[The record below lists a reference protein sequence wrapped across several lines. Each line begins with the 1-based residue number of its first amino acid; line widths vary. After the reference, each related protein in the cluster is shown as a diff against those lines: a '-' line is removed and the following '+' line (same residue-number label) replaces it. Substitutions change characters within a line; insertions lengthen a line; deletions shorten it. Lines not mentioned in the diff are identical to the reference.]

1 MPQVIY
7 PQTGGSK
14 TIAGILGKVKSYT
27 LAQHTDIIQDSI
39 FQLLNIFQSKAE
51 SASGPTAANY
61 RKAVICLRS
70 FIVSRPPCASP
81 TDLSITTKFLED
93 WFIFMFFRGLTAKT
107 SLHYFDLIAG
117 LANKEI
123 TDGELIIRFRNIKAR
138 IKEIASEKW
147 RMLVTEESFKR
158 LVNLTKL
165 ADRQQDEA
173 GLYTDILLF
182 SLLNCGMDISAI
194 AKLQCEDIHKYN
206 LACQKIAERHISS
219 KRKYVFPLEQSRK
232 TPRQIEKTLSEKL
245 SQLLGARNIMI
256 IGNIQ
261 ECIRSYWA
269 YAALKCGVLP
279 EMIIKAL
286 GHSPIG
292 LPILAICSE
301 RKEAVSA
308 EQKQLLSDSVT
319 DLFIGNP
326 PNWYA
331 MRLRPGIKFD
341 RLKERIADCKNE
353 IVTPELFYPCQEIA
367 KKLDRKLVFEKRPII
382 PDIVFFKSCVTDIL
396 PLFHKIG
403 DLAWC
408 YRNGDTYASIPQAAM
423 ETFQKAIGKFTP
435 DYEIGPV
442 GSIALRPGDR
452 IVVVGGAFTG
462 KEGEIIGQSLN
473 ENGVIYRIMLWG
485 DNNNIEWRA
494 NDSRLIEKKSLL

>member
-1 MPQVIY
+1 
-7 PQTGGSK
+7 
-14 TIAGILGKVKSYT
+14 
-27 LAQHTDIIQDSI
+27 
-39 FQLLNIFQSKAE
+39 
-51 SASGPTAANY
+51 
-61 RKAVICLRS
+61 
-70 FIVSRPPCASP
+70 
-81 TDLSITTKFLED
+81 
-93 WFIFMFFRGLTAKT
+93 MFFRGLTAKT
-107 SLHYFDLIAG
+107 SLHYFDIVAG
-117 LANKEI
+117 LANKGI
-123 TDGELIIRFRNIKAR
+123 NDGELTTRFRDVKAR
-138 IKEIASEKW
+138 VKGVASEKW

-165 ADRQQDEA
+165 ADRQQGET

-194 AKLQCEDIHKYN
+194 AKLQCDDIHEYN
-206 LACQKIAERHISS
+206 PACQKIAERHISP

-232 TPRQIEKTLSEKL
+232 TPRQIEKTLAEKL
-245 SQLLGARNIMI
+245 SQLLGARNITI

-292 LPILAICSE
+292 LPVLAICSE
-301 RKEAVSA
+301 RKGAVSA
-308 EQKQLLSDSVT
+308 EQTQLLSDSVT

-326 PNWYA
+326 PKWYA

-341 RLKERIADCKNE
+341 RLKERIADCKDE
-353 IVTPELFYPCQEIA
+353 IIIPELFYPCQEIA

-408 YRNGDTYASIPQAAM
+408 YRSGDTYASIPQAAM
-423 ETFQKAIGKFTP
+423 EAFQKAIGKFTP

-462 KEGEIIGQSLN
+462 KEGEIIDQSLN

-494 NDSRLIEKKSLL
+494 NDSRLIEKKAPL

>member
-1 MPQVIY
+1 MTQFI
-7 PQTGGSK
+7 
-14 TIAGILGKVKSYT
+14 
-27 LAQHTDIIQDSI
+27 DIDLNSTA
-39 FQLLNIFQSKAE
+39 QLLDIFQSRAE
-51 SASGPTAANY
+51 AISGPTAANY
-61 RKAVICLRS
+61 KKAVMCLRS
-70 FIVSRPPCASP
+70 FIISRPHHSS
-81 TDLSITTKFLED
+81 TDLLFTTNFLED

-107 SLHYFDLIAG
+107 SLHYFDIIAG
-117 LANKEI
+117 FANKETGDAECAAI
-123 TDGELIIRFRNIKAR
+123 FRSVKAAVKR
-138 IKEIASEKW
+138 IASEKW
-147 RMLVTEESFKR
+147 RLLISDENFNR
-158 LVNLTKL
+158 LVNLTKI
-165 ADRQQDEA
+165 ADRQQGET

-182 SLLNCGMDISAI
+182 SLLNPGMELSVV
-194 AKLQCEDIHKYN
+194 AKLQCEDIQDYSP
-206 LACQKIAERHISS
+206 ACQRIAQRHISP
-219 KRKYVFPLEQSRK
+219 KRKYIFPLDQSRK
-232 TPRQIEKTLSEKL
+232 TCRQIEKTLSEKL
-245 SQLLGARNIMI
+245 SLLLEARNIPI
-256 IGNIQ
+256 IGNVQ
-261 ECIRSYWA
+261 ESIRSYWA
-269 YAALKCGVLP
+269 YAALRCGVLP
-279 EMIIKAL
+279 EMVIKIL

-292 LPILAICSE
+292 LPILAIYSE
-301 RKEAVSA
+301 RKGAVSA
-308 EQKQLLSDSVT
+308 EQKQLLSDRVT

-341 RLKERIADCKNE
+341 RLKERIADCKDQ

-367 KKLDRKLVFEKRPII
+367 KKIDRKLVFEKRPII

-408 YRNGDTYASIPQAAM
+408 YRNGDTYASIPQTAM
-423 ETFQKAIGKFTP
+423 EAFQKAIGKFTP

-494 NDSRLIEKKSLL
+494 NDSRLIEKKAPL